1 MGKVPVVPLSFED
14 AQAVV
19 TAPGQR
25 FAITTALIDGR
36 TTKVFA
42 NTPANLKTV
51 VDSARLRRDETFLV
65 YEDERWTFGDWI
77 DAVDAFAAA
86 LVDTYDVA
94 RGDRVAIA
102 MRNYPE
108 WIVAWGAAISVGAIA
123 VSLNAWWTADELD
136 FALDDAAPKVVVA
149 DAERVERMA
158 PGCAERQIAL
168 VGVRLDGAV
177 PSGVDRF
184 EDVSVVG
191 AEARTTEIAPDDD
204 ATILYTSGTTGRPK
218 GAVSTHRAV
227 LSALLA
233 YGARAAIERMRVVG
247 GEPDDGAPAEVG
259 TAAAAVPGE
268 TPSSDVAAAS
278 GIVRPVFIL
287 IVPLF
292 HVTGSVPVL
301 LSSMASGLKLVIMH
315 HWDAERA
322 LELIEAERVTNFVGV
337 PTQSHD
343 LVTSPRFADFDTSSL
358 VSVGGGGAPTPA
370 KLVAKVDES
379 FAKARPNIG
388 YGMTETNSYG
398 PGNSGD
404 DYVSHPTSTG
414 RLVAIAD
421 IEARDPDGKPL
432 PTGET
437 GELWMTGPHLIRG
450 YWNRPDA
457 TAETIVDGWLRTG
470 DIGHVDAD
478 GFVYVS
484 DRAKDMVL
492 RGGENVFCAEV
503 EDALYEHPGVHEAAV
518 FGIPDERLGE
528 TVAASVLPEPGVTL
542 TADELRA
549 FVAERLA
556 SFKVPET
563 IDVRTEPLPR
573 NAAGKFLKRDLRAEL
588 ST

>member
-1 MGKVPVVPLSFED
+1 MPLEFEE
-14 AQAVV
+14 AQARV
-19 TAPGQR
+19 TAPGER
-25 FAITTALIDGR
+25 FAITTAQIDGR

-42 NTPANLKTV
+42 NTPPNLKLL
-51 VDSARLRRDETFLV
+51 VDSARTRRDETFLV

-86 LVDTYDVA
+86 LVDTYGVA
-94 RGDRVAIA
+94 KGDRVAIA

-108 WIVAWGAAISVGAIA
+108 WIVTWGAAISVGAIV

-136 FALDDAAPKVVVA
+136 YALDDAAPKVVVA
-149 DAERVERMA
+149 DAERVDRMA
-158 PGCAERQIAL
+158 PGCAGRDIAL
-168 VGVRLDGAV
+168 VGVRLGDNA
-177 PSGVDRF
+177 PDGVDRF
-184 EDVSVVG
+184 EDVSVAG
-191 AEARTTEIAPDDD
+191 AAPQTTEIGPDDD
-204 ATILYTSGTTGRPK
+204 ATILYTSGTTGRAK

-247 GEPDDGAPAEVG
+247 GGDRTDGDQQAGQNGDA
-259 TAAAAVPGE
+259 
-268 TPSSDVAAAS
+268 PSSDVAAAS
-278 GIVRPVFIL
+278 GIARPVFIL

-292 HVTGSVPVL
+292 HVTGSVPVM
-301 LSSMASGLKLVIMH
+301 LSCLSSGLKLVIMH

-343 LVTSPRFADFDTSSL
+343 LVSSPRFAEFDTSSL

-404 DYVSHPTSTG
+404 DYVTHPTSTG

-421 IEARDPDGKPL
+421 IEARDPDGNPL
-432 PTGET
+432 PTGAT

-450 YWNRPDA
+450 YWNRPEA

-492 RGGENVFCAEV
+492 RGGENVYCAEV

-528 TVAASVLPEPGVTL
+528 TVAASVLPKPGVTVSE
-542 TADELRA
+542 DELRA
-549 FVAERLA
+549 FVAQRLA
-556 SFKVPET
+556 AFKVPDR
-563 IDVRTEPLPR
+563 IDVRSEPLPR
-573 NAAGKFLKRDLRAEL
+573 NAAGKFLKRDLRTEL
-588 ST
+588 SS